1 MSRADEQDASLRR
14 DAAPDHAEPA
24 SPAGTDASLPD
35 GAAGGASQSDGL
47 SGKLAD
53 GRESLTNAVVGQE
66 PDVTD
71 VAGLDVAGLRPD
83 GPVADVSSLDASVF
97 PVPLAAGHGPS
108 DTEPERSSDAE
119 APEGSAALSYTFEPA
134 SHGDSPSLDASDIC
148 AAAPLDAPAPCSPV
162 SFPAP
167 PPFPEVLRPRALLGN
182 LIAREGVSLAEQAS
196 PPHAA
201 GQEAILAGEPASCS
215 DAAAPA
221 PKNSTTELADTADQ
235 VGDTASD
242 APAASRPGDAGI
254 ARPSGTPAVRGGRA
268 WLAAALTVLAVGL
281 LAAAIV
287 LPGPWQVFAACAVGV
302 AAVAGLLAG
311 RAALA
316 GGLSA
321 AAYRTVQLVL
331 LVVTL
336 ACVVMQLS
344 TYLEVA

>member
-35 GAAGGASQSDGL
+35 GAVGGAPQSDGL

-53 GRESLTNAVVGQE
+53 GRESLTNAVVGRE

-71 VAGLDVAGLRPD
+71 VTGLRPD
-83 GPVADVSSLDASVF
+83 GSVADVSSLDAPVF

-119 APEGSAALSYTFEPA
+119 APEGSAAPSYTFEPA
-134 SHGDSPSLDASDIC
+134 SHGDLPSLDASDIC
-148 AAAPLDAPAPCSPV
+148 AAAPLDAPVPCAPV
-162 SFPAP
+162 SFPVP
-167 PPFPEVLRPRALLGN
+167 PPFPEVLRPRVLLGN
-182 LIAREGVSLAEQAS
+182 LIAREGVSPAGQAS

-201 GQEAILAGEPASCS
+201 GQEAMPAGEPASCS
-215 DAAAPA
+215 DAAAHA
-221 PKNSTTELADTADQ
+221 PENSTTELADTADQ

-242 APAASRPGDAGI
+242 APTASRPGDAGI

-344 TYLEVA
+344 AYLEVA